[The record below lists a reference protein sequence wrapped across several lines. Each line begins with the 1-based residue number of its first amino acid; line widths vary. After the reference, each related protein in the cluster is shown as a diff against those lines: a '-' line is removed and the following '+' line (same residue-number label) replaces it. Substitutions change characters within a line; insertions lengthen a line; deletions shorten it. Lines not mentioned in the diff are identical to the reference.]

1 MNVTAAGDAL
11 PPESALFSVATEYEG
26 RCARLAL
33 RGELDLATVRLLE
46 DELQEVW
53 SRELRRVEID
63 LRALDFIGSSGIQAL
78 LEANARAR
86 DHGCA
91 LTLVRGPAS
100 VQRIFELTGIESQFA
115 FRPASV
121 RREERP
127 ARNGPLGIV
136 R

>member
-1 MNVTAAGDAL
+1 MNVTATGDVL
-11 PPESALFSVATEYEG
+11 PPDSALFSVETEYEG

-33 RGELDLATVRLLE
+33 RGELDLATVAVL
-46 DELQEVW
+46 DHELQEVW

-63 LRALDFIGSSGIQAL
+63 LRGLEFIGSSGIAAL

-86 DHGCA
+86 DCGCA
-91 LTLVRGPAS
+91 LTLVRGPAP
-100 VQRIFELTGIESQFA
+100 VHRIFELTGIESQFA

-127 ARNGPLGIV
+127 ARGGPLGIV
-136 R
+136 P